1 MATVMDAANEKLQ
14 QGMGALGLN
23 RADSTDSA
31 KDVTKP
37 GTVQTRTH
45 AMRAAEEEGSINLL
59 RNPILNL
66 GTCFNSNQRRE
77 KHIEG
82 LLPAVV
88 ESLDLQAERVMRHLD
103 MEESNLGKYFV
114 LSELLSHNQT
124 LFYHVVINN
133 LEALAPII
141 YTPVVGEACQN
152 FDRIYNTPLGMY
164 FSAFEHRGRFR
175 DILNNWPSRNVQ
187 IIVVT
192 DGGRILGLGDL
203 GTNGIGI
210 SIGKISLY
218 VAGAGFHPEHS
229 LPAVIDAGTDNP
241 DLRNDKF
248 YLGAKKD
255 RIRGEEQLQI
265 VEEFCMAVKDKYPSA
280 LIQFEDF
287 QTDMAFAILERMRK
301 KVLCFN
307 DDIQGT
313 GAVVTTGFINGMKA
327 QGTPLK
333 DAKIVFFGAGSSAVG
348 VAKSIAS
355 VIELKGGVPP
365 EQAKKAIYLVD
376 TKGLIT
382 NTRGDDLPEHKKFFM
397 RDDGTPDMKGLLDV
411 VKHVKPHALIGL
423 AGAGPAFHQDIIEA
437 LCEGYPKPLVF
448 PLSNP
453 TAKAEITAENAY
465 KWSKGN
471 CIFAS
476 GTAFAPVDYEGKTFK
491 PGQANNVLIFPGV
504 GFGAVMVKAKYVTDK
519 MFASAAQRLAD
530 YVSKE
535 SFDEGKIY
543 PELSDLR
550 DISLKVA
557 TAVAEEA
564 FAEGIAGIAKP
575 ADIESYLADR
585 MWTPYNPLDVP
596 KHFTKLKSFRDPR

>member
-1 MATVMDAANEKLQ
+1 MQLHHEPSMQDA
-14 QGMGALGLN
+14 
-23 RADSTDSA
+23 
-31 KDVTKP
+31 TKP
-37 GTVQTRTH
+37 GTAQTRTP
-45 AMRAAEEEGSINLL
+45 AMKAAEETGGIGLL
-59 RNPILNL
+59 RNPLLNL
-66 GTCFNSNQRRE
+66 GTCFNDEQRRE
-77 KHIEG
+77 KHVEG
-82 LLPAVV
+82 LLPAIV
-88 ESLDLQAERVMRHLD
+88 ESLDLQAERIMRHLD
-103 MEESNLGKYFV
+103 MEKDKLGKYFI
-114 LSELLSHNQT
+114 LSELLSHNVT

-141 YTPVVGEACQN
+141 YTPVVGEACQK

-164 FSAFEHRGRFR
+164 LSGFEHRNRFK
-175 DILNNWPSRNVQ
+175 DILQNWPSKAVQ

-229 LPAVIDAGTDNP
+229 LPAVLDVGTDNEE
-241 DLRNDKF
+241 LRDDKF

-255 RIRGEEQLQI
+255 RIRGEEEMEV
-265 VEEFCMAVKDKYPSA
+265 VEEFCMAVKDRYPDA

-287 QTDMAFAILERMRK
+287 QTDMAFEILERMRK

-327 QGTPLK
+327 QGTELK
-333 DAKIVFFGAGSSAVG
+333 DARIVFFGAGSSAVG

-355 VIELKGGVPP
+355 VIELKGGVSA
-365 EQAKKAIYLVD
+365 EDAKKAVFLVD

-382 NTRGDDLPEHKKFFM
+382 ESRGDDKPEHKKVFM
-397 RDDGTPDMKGLLDV
+397 RTDDTPDMKELLDV

-423 AGAGPAFHQDIIEA
+423 AGAGPAFDQPIIEA
-437 LCEGYPKPLVF
+437 LCEGFPKPLVF

-453 TAKAEITAENAY
+453 TEKAEITAENAY
-465 KWSKGN
+465 NWSKGQ

-476 GTAFAPVDYEGKTFK
+476 GTAFDPVEYEGKTFS

-504 GFGAVMVKAKYVTDK
+504 GFGAVMVKAKEVTDK

-530 YVSKE
+530 YVPKE

-543 PELSDLR
+543 PDLPDLR

-564 FAEGIAGIAKP
+564 FEEGVAQIEKP
-575 ADIESYLADR
+575 DDLEAYLADR
-585 MWTPYNPLDVP
+585 MWLPSSPLDVP
-596 KHFTKLKSFRDPR
+596 QHFSSLKADKK